1 VGLRFTRYARAV
13 PTRIPTPEQQEK
25 LLELVAAGKTRQ
37 EAAEEIEGTSSTMW
51 RTFINGK
58 SEESQAFA
66 QRYLA
71 VLEEAG
77 TAPSPLAGRIK
88 ELEGVQLAHR
98 LLDEFIMRALDS
110 ERGKSGSSNRMLHNL
125 SLLKL
130 EDFKPLLEA
139 RTRHIHEGAVGIYQ
153 MPQIDTSKW
162 SLEEH
167 REFVALRKRMGE
179 LVALAQPETAQPGRE
194 LPPGPDDIEGEASE
208 IDESEAA

>member
-1 VGLRFTRYARAV
+1 M
-13 PTRIPTPEQQEK
+13 
-25 LLELVAAGKTRQ
+25 LELVANGKTRQ
-37 EAAEEIEGTSSTMW
+37 EAAEEIEGTTSTMW

-58 SEESQAFA
+58 SPESVAFA
-66 QRYLA
+66 ERYLK

-77 TAPSPLAGRIK
+77 TAPSPFAGRIK

-110 ERGKSGSSNRMLHNL
+110 ERGASGSSNRMLHNL

-153 MPQIDTSKW
+153 MPQIDSAKW
-162 SLEEH
+162 SIEEH
-167 REFVALRKRMGE
+167 REFVTLRKRMAE
-179 LVALAQPETAQPGRE
+179 LVAIAQPDSAQPGRE
-194 LPPGPDDIEGEASE
+194 LPLGADDIEGEAIE
-208 IDESEAA
+208 IEELEVV